1 VSTEKI
7 NHVVYA
13 QLTSL
18 FGTNKYFAKG
28 SESVVKLNWLA
39 KQNGDE
45 EAIPDLMK

>member
-7 NHVVYA
+7 NHVVYT

-18 FGTNKYFAKG
+18 LGTNKYFAKG
-28 SESVVKLNWLA
+28 GESVVKLNWLA